1 MMNARVLPIIEFT
14 LDVPPRKI
22 EVEQRSLAVFSN
34 GETMEITPGTYE
46 AQAFGVLYRYGP
58 KEPRIFRSALSIR
71 IQNYIDET
79 RRCCLEAAARAA
91 NPDRL
96 RAGVK

>member
-1 MMNARVLPIIEFT
+1 MNARALPIIEFT

-22 EVEQRSLAVFSN
+22 EVEQRSLAVFWN
-34 GETMEITPGTYE
+34 GETMEIKPGTYE
-46 AQAFGVLYRYGP
+46 AQAFGVLYRHGRE
-58 KEPRIFRSALSIR
+58 EPHIFRSALTRR

-79 RRCCLEAAARAA
+79 RRGQLEAAARAA

>member
-1 MMNARVLPIIEFT
+1 MTNARALPFIEFT

-22 EVEQRSLAVFSN
+22 EVKQRSLAVFTN
-34 GETMEITPGTYE
+34 RDVMEIEPGTYE
-46 AQAFGVLYRYGP
+46 AQAFGVLYRYGREAP
-58 KEPRIFRSALSIR
+58 HIFRSALEIR

-79 RRCCLEAAARAA
+79 GRCCLEAAARAA
-91 NPDRL
+91 DPDRL